1 MYFLLTM
8 LNKLDALKYFCTAA
22 ETLNFRAA
30 AEQLAVTP
38 PVISRTVAELEDE
51 LGEPLFRRST
61 RTIKLTSFGEQF
73 YLHAKQLL
81 ADSKRLFQLG
91 KKQQDEMAGT
101 VRIALPELPNKTA
114 ILRDLLTALR
124 PYPALTIDWRVD
136 VSKLNAVE
144 HRIDMGIRI
153 GREAD
158 PNFIIKP
165 ITTSGSLFVASPDYL
180 AQFGTPQDLADLAK
194 NFPVSGLFN
203 TDTGRIWDLQ
213 AGEQSFTPLNVN
225 LITDDH
231 AAELASTL
239 AGRTA
244 GQISDLLCAPH
255 LANGEL
261 VQLFPKSPQERW
273 QLYLYRPYLPHT
285 PERVLKVFEILEG
298 ILKNRLG

>member
-1 MYFLLTM
+1 M

-51 LGEPLFRRST
+51 LGEQLFRRST

-81 ADSKRLFQLG
+81 TDSERLFQLG
-91 KKQQDEMAGT
+91 KKQTDDMAGT
-101 VRIALPELPNKTA
+101 VRITLPELPNQTA

-124 PYPALTIDWRVD
+124 PYPELTIDWRVD

-153 GREAD
+153 GREPD

-165 ITTSGSLFVASPDYL
+165 ITTSGSLLVASPDYL
-180 AQFGTPQDLADLAK
+180 AEFGTPKDLANLAK

-203 TDTGRIWDLQ
+203 PHTGRIWDLQ
-213 AGEQSFTPLNVN
+213 ADGQSYTPLKVN

-231 AAELASTL
+231 AAELASAL
-239 AGRTA
+239 AGRTVS
-244 GQISDLLCAPH
+244 QISDLLCAPY
-255 LANGEL
+255 LASGEL
-261 VQLFPKSPQERW
+261 VELFPELPQERW
-273 QLYLYRPYLPHT
+273 QIYLYRPYLANT
-285 PERVLKVFEILEG
+285 PKRVLKVFGILEG
-298 ILKNRLG
+298 ILREKLS

>member
-1 MYFLLTM
+1 M

-30 AEQLAVTP
+30 AEQSAVTP
-38 PVISRTVAELEDE
+38 PVISRTVAELESE

-61 RTIKLTSFGEQF
+61 RTIRLTTFGEQF

-81 ADSKRLFQLG
+81 ADSERLFQLG
-91 KKQQDEMAGT
+91 KKQTDDMAGT
-101 VRIALPELPNKTA
+101 VRIALPELPHQTA
-114 ILRDLLTALR
+114 VLRDLLTALR
-124 PYPALTIDWRVD
+124 PYPELTIDWRVD

-153 GREAD
+153 GREPD

-165 ITTSGSLFVASPDYL
+165 ITASGSLFVASSDYL
-180 AQFGTPQDLADLAK
+180 ARFGTPKDPADLAK

-203 TDTGRIWDLQ
+203 PNTGRIWDLQ
-213 AGEQSFTPLNVN
+213 ADGQSFTPLNVS

-231 AAELASTL
+231 AAELASAL

-244 GQISDLLCAPH
+244 GQVGDLLCSPH

-261 VQLFPKSPQERW
+261 VQLFPELPQERW
-273 QLYLYRPYLPHT
+273 QLYLYRPYLAHT
-285 PERVLKVFEILEG
+285 PERVLKVFGILEG
-298 ILKNRLG
+298 ILKRYFGTTSG